1 MIYVV
6 TGQPRHGKSQY
17 VIKMIQGFIADNA
30 KRVKDGKAP
39 RKIYCDIAGINDA
52 DTPIKMPEV
61 ENQHLI
67 FTDKPLW
74 FGEHDDKAKPD
85 GYVCPEPAS
94 VFIYDE
100 CHKVDW
106 IKDTAGTLSK
116 NPTTISM
123 NEHGHEDFIFVLI
136 TQFPQ
141 FIHTHLRGLV
151 EYHYH
156 VKRFAGLKVAT
167 VYKWNEFKTSPRSK
181 TAIDEIFEKD
191 TFKFSKKYQ
200 NCYKSA
206 SSHESM
212 KFSMPKEWIMM
223 LAVIAVIGGFFF
235 YTYSKSPVRAM
246 ISGKEGATFSGI
258 RDSNGKPLAPAT
270 GSTGDTAAAAAPA
283 APAPAPLVDEI
294 DELKRKYLPPHIYE
308 LKKDE
313 SITPA
318 VAVGNANYCIV
329 TNRLGERLNVD
340 DDLCRLML
348 ADATMMPKAKN
359 RTASPAATGGTADTG
374 GNDSSMGGSVEIKQ
388 IEPI

>member
-17 VIKMIQGFIADNA
+17 VIKMLLDYIAENDKREKQG
-30 KRVKDGKAP
+30 KEP
-39 RKIYCDIAGINDA
+39 RKIYCDIAGINDH
-52 DTPIKMPEV
+52 DTPIKMPKV
-61 ENQHLI
+61 ENQREV
-67 FTDKPLW
+67 FGDSSLW
-74 FGEHDDKAKPD
+74 FGEHDDKAKPE
-85 GYVCPEPAS
+85 GYVCPSPGS
-94 VFIYDE
+94 IFIYDE

-106 IKDTAGTLSK
+106 IKDVAGTLSK
-116 NPTTISM
+116 NQTTISM
-123 NEHGHEDFIFVLI
+123 NEHGHEDFIFILI

-156 VKRFAGLKVAT
+156 VKRFAGLKLAT

-212 KFSMPKEWIMM
+212 NFHFPKEWLLMF
-223 LAVIAVIGGFFF
+223 AVIAVIGGFFF

-246 ISGKEGATFSGI
+246 ITGKEGATFSGVK
-258 RDSNGKPLAPAT
+258 GAPV
-270 GSTGDTAAAAAPA
+270 SSGDTAASAAAADDDSATVPVTS
-283 APAPAPLVDEI
+283 VDEI
-294 DELKRKYLPPHIYE
+294 DDLKRKYLPPHIYE

-318 VAVGNANYCIV
+318 LAVGSIDNCIV

-340 DDLCRLML
+340 DALCRLML

-359 RTASPAATGGTADTG
+359 RTTAPTTISSEPESDDSGTI
-374 GNDSSMGGSVEIKQ
+374 EIKE